1 MTEGTHFGNM
11 VALARMGF
19 NVVPRAITHGE
30 KGDGLLYMSGEG
42 VRFEPFDTTKTP
54 LTLTWEQFD
63 NESNVQPTEEQ

>member
-1 MTEGTHFGNM
+1 MLYFLEFVIGSIHP
-11 VALARMGF
+11 LQQLPGF
-19 NVVPRAITHGE
+19 A
-30 KGDGLLYMSGEG
+30 GDGLLYMSGEG